1 MATHEPTDDI
11 ALEVERQLQ
20 LAITAAT
27 LAARKAVA
35 HRQASLNQAR
45 ADSDAR
51 AADLRAQL
59 DRERIL
65 ASARIQPVFDSAWWE
80 NATPAQVGEMWQQT
94 AQWRQPTPGEPDD
107 RFDRAPFDRA
117 AQRIEQEAHGRWQ
130 LDVYDVAALARADDL
145 AELDRV
151 AARTA
156 TSSDHDAN
164 ADSSPASTESYD
176 TRARRERLKQR
187 MIAADVP
194 DDAIQARVLA
204 DTAQACPVTEAVQQE
219 PGNGRE
225 QQRSRTPSNVRHQQ
239 RSR

>member
-1 MATHEPTDDI
+1 MATHDPTDDM
-11 ALEVERQLQ
+11 AQEVERQLQ

-35 HRQASLNQAR
+35 HRQASLTQAR

-51 AADLRAQL
+51 AANLRAQL

-80 NATPAQVGEMWQQT
+80 NATPTQVGEMWQQT

-107 RFDRAPFDRA
+107 QFDRAPFDRA
-117 AQRIEQEAHGRWQ
+117 AQRIEHETHNRWQ

-156 TSSDHDAN
+156 TSADHDARS
-164 ADSSPASTESYD
+164 DSSPASTESYD

-187 MIAADVP
+187 MIGADVP
-194 DDAIQARVLA
+194 EDAIQARVLA
-204 DTAQACPVTEAVQQE
+204 DTAQAWPVTEAVRKE
-219 PGNGRE
+219 PGDGRE
-225 QQRSRTPSNVRHQQ
+225 AQRPTARGNVHHQRRSR
-239 RSR
+239 

>member
-1 MATHEPTDDI
+1 MATHEPTDDL
-11 ALEVERQLQ
+11 AQELERQLQ

-35 HRQASLNQAR
+35 HHQASLNQAR

-51 AADLRAQL
+51 AANLRAQL

-80 NATPAQVGEMWQQT
+80 NATPAQVAGMWQQT

-117 AQRIEQEAHGRWQ
+117 AHRIEQEAHSRWQ

-145 AELDRV
+145 AERDRV

-156 TSSDHDAN
+156 TSADHHASV
-164 ADSSPASTESYD
+164 DSSPASTESYD
-176 TRARRERLKQR
+176 TRARREGLKQR
-187 MIAADVP
+187 MITADVP
-194 DDAIQARVLA
+194 EDAIQARVLA
-204 DTAQACPVTEAVQQE
+204 DTAQASPVTEAVQQE
-219 PGNGRE
+219 PRPGRE
-225 QQRSRTPSNVRHQQ
+225 AQRPIARRNVHHKQRSR
-239 RSR
+239 